1 MKRIAKLGLVAAAVA
16 AVGAVVQRLRRKPEA
31 PAAPAD
37 DRADELRRKL
47 AEARAAAADQDDFEA
62 AGMGAETIVEEP
74 PAQPPASV
82 EPEPE
87 PAPSAPPPPPPRPA
101 SEEPPPQDEFEAMR
115 RRIHEEGKAAAEEM
129 RRSADPAPEPKK
141 PETPDPS

>member
-1 MKRIAKLGLVAAAVA
+1 MKIGLFALVAGAVAAALA
-16 AVGAVVQRLRRKPEA
+16 RLGRLGGP

-47 AEARAAAADQDDFEA
+47 AEARAAAADQDDFAA

-74 PAQPPASV
+74 SAEPPAPLPAK
-82 EPEPE
+82 PEPPPE
-87 PAPSAPPPPPPRPA
+87 APPPTPSAPARKSKA
-101 SEEPPPQDEFEAMR
+101 KEPPPQDEFEAMR

-129 RRSADPAPEPKK
+129 RRSADPEKPEPDQ
-141 PETPDPS
+141 PEQS